1 MEYES
6 IIFQNENAFRQYLL
20 ENINLVKKLY
30 IFEDK
35 LEHKIYFYCFLNN
48 NYVIATKEDIPNDFD
63 YYVNIYSLFP
73 LKIITK
79 DYQKKV
85 LKLKRF

>member
-1 MEYES
+1 MKCESVILKNEQEFREYLFKKFE
-6 IIFQNENAFRQYLL
+6 
-20 ENINLVKKLY
+20 LVKELY

-63 YYVNIYSLFP
+63 YYVNIYSLLP
-73 LKIITK
+73 LKIFRK
-79 DYQKKV
+79 DFHEKV